1 VLEKYSWNRIANF
14 WLHEMEKYAKQ

>member
-1 VLEKYSWNRIANF
+1 VLEKYSWNRTTNF